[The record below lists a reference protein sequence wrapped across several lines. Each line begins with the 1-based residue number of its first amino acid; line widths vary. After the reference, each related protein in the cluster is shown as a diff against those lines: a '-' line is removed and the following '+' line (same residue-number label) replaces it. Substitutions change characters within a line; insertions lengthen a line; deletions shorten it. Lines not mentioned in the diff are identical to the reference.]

1 MKKVSMNELKQ
12 ELASYVAEAAEGADI
27 LITRHN
33 KPIARL
39 SHPGMEHLRQGKR
52 FGKANLRPAIR
63 EKTAGRY
70 LEILQDDRKAGGE

>member
-33 KPIARL
+33 KPIALL

-52 FGKANLRPAIR
+52 FGQANLRPAIR

-70 LEILQDDRKAGGE
+70 LEILQDDRKARGE